1 MVIIKSLLKDMVRYM
16 VDKIVNG
23 WMASL
28 VGGYKHGPCSVL
40 YTEHGKLVYGDLVTR

>member
-23 WMASL
+23 SMASL
-28 VGGYKHGPCSVL
+28 VGGSKHGPCSVL
-40 YTEHGKLVYGDLVTR
+40 YSNGKLVYDDLVTR